1 MTNLKIIL
9 LAAGNSSRFWPLTNK
24 STFPFLGKP
33 FIKHQLE
40 TLFKAGFSDISVVCN
55 EENINY
61 IKTLHPDYV
70 LQKGEGQGAG
80 IYSAKDKIKGP
91 VLVINAIDFFSLDF
105 LKNSYKTIN
114 ENSINNYFTAVK
126 VDKYF
131 PGGYLVLKDNR
142 VAEIREKP
150 GEDKIPGN
158 LFRLVFDYFQN
169 GSELINTLQ
178 KVKDFNYEK
187 SLNYL
192 LQKEVRFSVLEY
204 HNQWSS
210 LKYPWHVLDFTK
222 IFLSQIDKPQISP
235 KSQIESSAIIKG
247 NVIIEDGV
255 RIFENVKI
263 AGPCY
268 LGKNVIIGN
277 NCIIRESIIEEG
289 SVLGFT
295 TDVARS
301 YIGNNC
307 WFHSNYIGESVLEEN
322 ISLGAGANLAN
333 LRLDEEEIY
342 SIIKGKKIST
352 QKNKLG
358 TIIGRNVR
366 IGVNT
371 SIMPGIKIGAN
382 TLLGSGIIIDHD
394 IPENKFVTGKTSL
407 IIKDNKQ
414 KVEKGREEFRKKI

>member
-1 MTNLKIIL
+1 MNNIKIIL

-40 TLFKAGFSDISVVCN
+40 TLFKVGFSDISVVCN

-150 GEDKIPGN
+150 GKDKIPSN

-169 GSELINTLQ
+169 GSELINALQ

-204 HNQWSS
+204 HNQWGT
-210 LKYPWHVLDFTK
+210 LKYPWHVLDFTR
-222 IFLSQIDKPQISP
+222 IFLDEIK
-235 KSQIESSAIIKG
+235 KSQISQNTHIAPSTSLQGPIVME
-247 NVIIEDGV
+247 EGV
-255 RIFENVKI
+255 RIFENAKI
-263 AGPCY
+263 VGPCY

-277 NCIIRESIIEEG
+277 NCLVREAIIEEG
-289 SVLGFT
+289 SVLGFS
-295 TDVARS
+295 TDIARS
-301 YIGNNC
+301 YVGKNC
-307 WFHSNYIGESVLEEN
+307 WFHSNYLGDSVLEEN

-333 LRLDEEEIY
+333 LRLDEKEIF
-342 SIIKGKKIST
+342 SVVKGEKINSQRT
-352 QKNKLG
+352 KFG
-358 TIIGRNVR
+358 AVIGRNVR

-371 SIMPGIKIGAN
+371 SLMPGIKIGTN
-382 TLLGSGIIIDHD
+382 SFLSSGIIIDRD
-394 IPENKFVTGKTSL
+394 IPDNKFVTGKSEL
-407 IIKDNKQ
+407 VIRDNLK
-414 KVEKGREEFRKKI
+414 KIEKGREEFKNKI